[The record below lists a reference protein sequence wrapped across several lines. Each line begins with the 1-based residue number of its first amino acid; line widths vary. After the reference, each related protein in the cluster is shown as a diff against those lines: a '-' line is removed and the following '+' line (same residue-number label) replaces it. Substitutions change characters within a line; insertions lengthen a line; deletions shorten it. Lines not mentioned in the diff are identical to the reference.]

1 MSDASVRTG
10 AADAPWDER
19 LQPWFAATFSALLH
33 VLLFFLLLYAAKPT
47 FTPPQ
52 GAASGGRV
60 KVDFIGQPRQTVRVQ
75 PNPSIPKAARP
86 PRAASPVLS
95 KPVEH
100 ARNPLPPELAAA
112 PDARPDPAP
121 SVPPPEP
128 SRDDDTQR
136 QASQPEPAQR
146 RPETWT
152 GRPPGTL
159 EQERA
164 PDDDGFAL
172 TTALNRGNRNDIDA
186 STPSME
192 LGGYMVYY
200 DTRSERRLRS
210 WMAAGMKEI
219 FLPLPGTRQLMV
231 CQAQVA
237 LVRGSGKCRLL
248 APDSPELKDIGDA
261 RDAINVIQ
269 VYRRGEMVWR
279 GPGPYR

>member
-1 MSDASVRTG
+1 MSGASVRMG
-10 AADAPWDER
+10 APDGPWDER

-60 KVDFIGQPRQTVRVQ
+60 KVDFVGQPRQPAHVQ
-75 PNPSIPKAARP
+75 PNPSIAKAART

-95 KPVEH
+95 RPVEH
-100 ARNPLPPELAAA
+100 ARNPLPPELAAT
-112 PDARPDPAP
+112 PDARPDPTP
-121 SVPPPEP
+121 RVPPPQP
-128 SRDDDTQR
+128 AHDDETQQ

-146 RPETWT
+146 HPETWT

-164 PDDDGFAL
+164 SDDDGFAT
-172 TTALNRGNRNDIDA
+172 TTAINRGNRNDLDA
-186 STPSME
+186 STPSLE

-200 DTRSERRLRS
+200 DTRSERQLRS

-248 APDSPELKDIGDA
+248 APDSPELKHIGDA
-261 RDAINVIQ
+261 RDAISVIQ
-269 VYRRGEMVWR
+269 VYKRGELVWH
-279 GPGPYR
+279 GPGLYR